1 MLARLPDDRSQIAL
15 RHRHLPPE
23 PFLVATSVRPD
34 SDMSGRRPHKS
45 GAARGQLLL
54 RQRSL
59 IDVRQWP
66 GLKWVGLGRQHPAVN
81 AFAAATAVAVLVVTG
96 AGCSIHA
103 DKTQTRSTP
112 TSATTPTSRSAE
124 PAGPATAYSVHCIHV
139 PANISRRIA
148 SRVGEGAGMAPGLAE
163 AVRSPDLENVYV
175 VAMQFKV
182 TGVTQT
188 QLGFWAVRPS
198 VQVDQHRRVMSV

>member
-1 MLARLPDDRSQIAL
+1 
-15 RHRHLPPE
+15 
-23 PFLVATSVRPD
+23 
-34 SDMSGRRPHKS
+34 
-45 GAARGQLLL
+45 
-54 RQRSL
+54 
-59 IDVRQWP
+59 
-66 GLKWVGLGRQHPAVN
+66 VN

-198 VQVDQHRRVMSV
+198 VQVDQHRRVMSVGRSAQHFTRWPHVRYSSADVRREIEAAVGDSAACLLK